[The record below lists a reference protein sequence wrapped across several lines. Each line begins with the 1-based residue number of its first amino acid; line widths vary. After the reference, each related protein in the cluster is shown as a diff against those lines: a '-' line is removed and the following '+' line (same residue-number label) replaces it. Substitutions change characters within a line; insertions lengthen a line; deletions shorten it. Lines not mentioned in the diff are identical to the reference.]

1 MVDKYPDFWHVIA
14 GSGPLGA
21 FLGYIVIA
29 FICADVSLLIEAS
42 NRNLSSKNTP
52 VKFSWSFLVAAN
64 IPRLIANFLC
74 IPIVIRLCYEYI
86 DMKWMIF
93 LSIGIGFAVDRLGML
108 LKNVGVLTSNKLAQ
122 GVADKLAPT
131 DPTITPKQ

>member
-1 MVDKYPDFWHVIA
+1 MVDKYPDFWHVLVGN
-14 GSGPLGA
+14 GSLGS

-42 NRNLSSKNTP
+42 NRDIASKATP

-74 IPIVIRLCYEYI
+74 IPILIRLIYQYVAP
-86 DMKWMIF
+86 DYMLF
-93 LSIGIGFAVDRLGML
+93 LSIGVGFAVDRLGML
-108 LKNVGVLTSNKLAQ
+108 LKNIGVLTSSKIAAQ
-122 GVADKLAPT
+122 IADKLSPT